1 MREVLFLYVHLSN
14 FLTHSLEGT
23 RPMVLTRKLWRCDAG
38 LCLLTVGLEVEPFKK
53 GLAEDGAVVIRIPH
67 VANAT

>member
-1 MREVLFLYVHLSN
+1 
-14 FLTHSLEGT
+14 
-23 RPMVLTRKLWRCDAG
+23 MVLTRKLWRCDAG